1 MPIYMDMHQDLGDVT
16 DDDIRQAHIR
26 DLELQEKHGVRFLTY
41 WFNSPDGKSFCLVDA
56 PDKDAAVACHKESH
70 GLVPHEMIEV
80 DKPTVGMFMGD
91 WERNVPNEARLDG
104 PGSPIDTGLR
114 AIMFTDLEGSTDVS
128 SRLGDDRAVEL
139 VALHDELVR
148 GALTLSDGREVKH
161 TGDGI
166 LASFTRVSAAV
177 ECAIEIQRRFGERMQ
192 TSDLPVKVRVGISA
206 GEPVDH
212 GDDIFG
218 AAVNLAARICAHAR
232 PGQILVASSVK
243 ELSIGKSLRFV
254 SQGLTPLKGFDEPV
268 LLYEVPSEPA

>member
-16 DDDIRQAHIR
+16 EEDLRKAHDR
-26 DLELQEKHGVRFLTY
+26 DLEVQGKHGVRFLTY

-56 PDKDAAVACHKESH
+56 PDREAAVACHKESH
-70 GLVPHEMIEV
+70 GLVPHEVMEV
-80 DKPTVGMFMGD
+80 DKPTVGMFMGE
-91 WERNVPNEARLDG
+91 WERNAPNEARLDG

-128 SRLGDDRAVEL
+128 SRLGDDRAVEM
-139 VALHDELVR
+139 VRLHDVLVR
-148 GALTLSDGREVKH
+148 GALTRNGGREVKH

-177 ECAIEIQRRFGERMQ
+177 ECAIEIQRRFRERME

-212 GDDIFG
+212 SNDLFG
-218 AAVNLAARICAHAR
+218 AAVNLAARICAHAE
-232 PGQILVASSVK
+232 PGKILVSSSVK
-243 ELSIGKSLRFV
+243 ELSIGKPLRFI
-254 SQGLTPLKGFDEPV
+254 SRGLTALKGFDDPV
-268 LLYEVPSEPA
+268 LLYEVPSDLE

>member
-16 DDDIRQAHIR
+16 EDDIRQAHIR
-26 DLELQEKHGVRFLTY
+26 DLELQDKHGVRFLTY

-104 PGSPIDTGLR
+104 PDSPIDTGLR

-148 GALTLSDGREVKH
+148 GALALSDGREVKH

-166 LASFTRVSAAV
+166 LASFSRVSAAV

-218 AAVNLAARICAHAR
+218 AAVNLAARICAHAL

-243 ELSIGKSLRFV
+243 ELSIGKPLRFV
-254 SQGLTPLKGFDEPV
+254 SQGLTTLKGFDDPV
-268 LLYEVPSEPA
+268 LLYEVPSDPA